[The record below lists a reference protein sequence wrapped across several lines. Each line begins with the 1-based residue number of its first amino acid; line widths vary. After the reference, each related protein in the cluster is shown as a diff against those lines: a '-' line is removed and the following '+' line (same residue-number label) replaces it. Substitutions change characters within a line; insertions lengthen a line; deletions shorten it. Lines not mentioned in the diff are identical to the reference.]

1 MFQCR
6 DLKISS
12 GYMNV
17 VINQINFIAFKA
29 ELILPKRRQ
38 LDCLYLRCIAIED
51 QKSVYLLPGVMHTVD
66 FSLC

>member
-17 VINQINFIAFKA
+17 FVNQINFIAFKA
-29 ELILPKRRQ
+29 ELILPKYRQ
-38 LDCLYLRCIAIED
+38 LDCLYLRCIAIEV
-51 QKSVYLLPGVMHTVD
+51 QQSVYLLPGVMHTAG